1 MKGLIN
7 VKFTIGKDFNTGDNV
22 VTTTAK
28 ILNKDSINAYSKK
41 DLGSIS
47 VKSKYPVKF
56 ETLQVLAAKKNM
68 LAHLEDKGGMTF
80 KECPAEYI
88 YAKALNEDRYYHAIV
103 VDLGTKDFPVKR
115 TFYLTS
121 MQELYLATFTPE
133 YEFTETERVIN
144 DQDEQE

>member
-88 YAKALNEDRYYHAIV
+88 RSCRACGAFAVAEPRKHSTAVGWYNGSAGRYNRRK
-103 VDLGTKDFPVKR
+103 TR
-115 TFYLTS
+115 
-121 MQELYLATFTPE
+121 
-133 YEFTETERVIN
+133 N
-144 DQDEQE
+144 